1 MATAKVITFAL
12 PGFRI
17 SPGTFG
23 SACAKPG
30 RAARESRGGRGNVE
44 P

>member
-1 MATAKVITFAL
+1 MATAKAITFAL

-30 RAARESRGGRGNVE
+30 RADARVHAAVAET
-44 P
+44 